1 MLIAIITNFAIIFSS
16 TILFYWIL
24 SKLKQTRKLSVWEN
38 RLLSIIVG
46 LSFGI
51 ISLVITILFLDIAHN
66 LLVNTR
72 FIPYILSG
80 LIGGPIAMF
89 ANAVFIFFI
98 RMMLGFETMS
108 SLIFSLNALTVGTL
122 LGIFALYKPVTLKN
136 IHPYFTF
143 LLVEVSLILLVTNEW
158 SPTFF
163 GYFAMFIAYATA
175 LYLVVIYFIK
185 YSKELTLHANKS
197 VALNKVDFLTQL
209 PNNLALEN
217 QLQAY
222 IHAKI
227 PFEMVHLDIDL
238 FKHINI
244 EYGYRNGD
252 LIVTELAQAI
262 KLFAEQHQAYVAR
275 IGGDEFCYVRTHCS
289 PAEMIIEVHELSKLI
304 QNMSFLVNDKTVKL
318 TLSGSIISY
327 PTNAETLHELFT
339 ASNYALKIVTET
351 QTNTITHINQ
361 IKQQYPNY

>member
-24 SKLKQTRKLSVWEN
+24 TKLKQARKLSVWEN
-38 RLLSIIVG
+38 RLLSILVG
-46 LSFGI
+46 ISFGI
-51 ISLVITILFLDIAHN
+51 ISLVITILFLDLAHN

-72 FIPYILSG
+72 FIPYLLSG

-108 SLIFSLNALTVGTL
+108 SLIFSVNALTIGTA
-122 LGIFALYKPVTLKN
+122 LGILALYKPVSLKN
-136 IHPYFTF
+136 IDRYFTF
-143 LLVEVSLILLVTNEW
+143 LLIEVALLLLVVNDW
-158 SPTFF
+158 SITFF
-163 GYFAMFIAYATA
+163 GYFAVFVVYAIA
-175 LYLVVIYFIK
+175 LYFVLIYFIK

-197 VALNKVDFLTQL
+197 VALNKIDFLTQM

-217 QLQAY
+217 QLQSY
-222 IHAKI
+222 INAKT

-238 FKHINI
+238 FKYINI

-262 KLFAEQHQAYVAR
+262 KLFAEQHKAYVAR
-275 IGGDEFCYVRTHCS
+275 IGGDEFCYVRTNCS
-289 PAEMIIEVHELSKLI
+289 PAEMIIEAYELSKLI
-304 QNMSFLVNDKTVKL
+304 QNMSFVINEKTVKI

-327 PTNAETLHELFT
+327 PSNAETLHELFT